1 MAVEQSSV
9 IPIILAC
16 SSILFGL
23 VAVIWQIYNKASA
36 TRASDMKALNDKID
50 TEAKSLSEK
59 IDTNTGHCVNK
70 QLNLEMQIG
79 QVRSMVIDHK
89 LEAITRQDAHSLFEE
104 KIKPIKESLDDLK
117 SNQKEVAK
125 ENNLKFDTV
134 LKALSRI
141 EGIMSTSTRRRDDE

>member
-1 MAVEQSSV
+1 MADISVTSV
-9 IPIILAC
+9 IATCTSVL
-16 SSILFGL
+16 SFLTFL
-23 VAVIWQIYNKASA
+23 VWQIYSKASA